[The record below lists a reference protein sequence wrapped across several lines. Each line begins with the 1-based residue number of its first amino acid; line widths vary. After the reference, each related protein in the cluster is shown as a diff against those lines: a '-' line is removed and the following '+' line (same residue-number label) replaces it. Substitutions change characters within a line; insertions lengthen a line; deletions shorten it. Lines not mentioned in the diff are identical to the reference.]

1 MTISRK
7 ISKERMALK
16 LSLAGTILVAS
27 LGIGYGLY
35 VDSNAI
41 LLDGMF
47 SLLSMGMTGLSL
59 YTAFLVTKPDDKQF
73 QFGYAHIEPLINVI
87 NGLLILI
94 TCLFAFI
101 SGVNTIIDGG
111 HEIVLEH
118 ALIYAV
124 LSTICCFGI
133 YFVETSIA
141 KSVDSELV
149 KVDSQ
154 EWLVDGILSAAILV
168 GFILV
173 LIFDSMGYTR
183 WNAYI
188 DPILV
193 STLSIAASILPIKV
207 LRRNLKE
214 VLLVAPQNKAQRHVD
229 RTIERLSKAYRFDGY
244 THHLAKTG
252 RQYDLEINILV
263 KDDSLWTTKR
273 QDYIRQIIWD
283 ELSDDLGETWLSV
296 SFTGQERW
304 L

>member
-16 LSLAGTILVAS
+16 LSLAGTVLVAS

-59 YTAFLVTKPDDKQF
+59 YTAYLVTKPDDKQF

-94 TCLFAFI
+94 TCLFAFL
-101 SGVNTIIDGG
+101 SGVKTIIDGG

-173 LIFDSMGYTR
+173 LTFDSMGYTR

-207 LRRNLKE
+207 LRRNFKE

-273 QDYIRQIIWD
+273 QDHIRQIIWD